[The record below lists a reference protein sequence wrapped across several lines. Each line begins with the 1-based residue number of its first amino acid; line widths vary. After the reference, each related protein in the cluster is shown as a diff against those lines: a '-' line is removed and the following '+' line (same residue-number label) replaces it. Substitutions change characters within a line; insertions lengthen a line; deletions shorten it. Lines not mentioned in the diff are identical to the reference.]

1 MIWHVLS
8 LEMCT
13 YTDKSIPIGQLN
25 SNKHYIILYT
35 YSMNGLLCNIIIN
48 AYIRFF
54 VFFHFST
61 YIHVCMHIYRVTTST
76 VYTIWAWQCRTTDKI
91 QRTNGN
97 WYWPHHYVLLLWWV
111 WWMVFIFEWNTAAD
125 FIRAHHENGQSFTD
139 REKWFKIN
147 FDNAKEI

>member
-54 VFFHFST
+54 VFFHFFP
-61 YIHVCMHIYRVTTST
+61 YIHIKSDNEHCLYDLSLAMPDNGQNSKDKRKLILATSLCF
-76 VYTIWAWQCRTTDKI
+76 AF
-91 QRTNGN
+91 
-97 WYWPHHYVLLLWWV
+97 
-111 WWMVFIFEWNTAAD
+111 MVSLMDGLYFWNTAAD